1 MSIFQFAVMICVA
14 LMSAGIAA
22 WVTKKRC
29 VAATQNTLTDK
40 APALSVAEIENY
52 ISGLDRFAE
61 QVTPVW
67 AAQID
72 STRQQIEQ
80 AITLLTQRFAG
91 ITNNLEAALRS
102 SHSTLGG
109 NGEEVFVNSNTN
121 LQKVV
126 SSMDAA
132 LQENLAVLQKI
143 RSLAGFIDELKQMAK
158 EVARIAEQTNL
169 IALNA
174 AIEAARAGEAGRGF
188 AVVADEVRKLS
199 NLSGETGKQIGSKVE
214 QVSSAIQTALLA
226 VEKSAQNE
234 AEAVSACN
242 SNIQSVMDNL
252 HDVFTKLQGYS
263 SNLSHSAQA
272 IKGEIDE
279 SLVHFQFQDRIG
291 QILQHVKDSIADF
304 PKQLNRSHAGGVFAL
319 RPIDA
324 DHILSGLTSTYT
336 MESEHHAH
344 GHGNRAVEPQTQE
357 ITFF

>member
-1 MSIFQFAVMICVA
+1 MICVA
-14 LMSAGIAA
+14 SISAGIAA
-22 WVTKKRC
+22 WITKRGCK
-29 VAATQNTLTDK
+29 AAAQTTLNNK
-40 APALSVAEIENY
+40 APALSVAEVEKY

-80 AITLLTQRFAG
+80 AITVLTQRFAG
-91 ITNNLEAALRS
+91 ITSNLDMALKS
-102 SHSTLGG
+102 SHSTLSG
-109 NGEEVFVNSNTN
+109 NGEEVFVASNAH

-126 SSMDAA
+126 HSMDAA

-143 RSLAGFIDELKQMAK
+143 RSLAGFVDELKQMAK

-214 QVSSAIQTALLA
+214 QVSSAIQTALVA

-234 AEAVSACN
+234 AEAVTACN
-242 SNIQSVMDNL
+242 GNIQTVMDSL
-252 HDVFTKLQGYS
+252 HEVFAKLQGYS
-263 SNLSHSAQA
+263 NNLSHSAHA

-291 QILQHVKDSIADF
+291 QILEHVKDSIVDF
-304 PKQLNRSHAGGVFAL
+304 PKQLSHSHDGGVFAL

-324 DHILSGLTSTYT
+324 ERILSSLTSTYT

-344 GHGNRAVEPQTQE
+344 GGGGRVAEPQTQE

>member
-1 MSIFQFAVMICVA
+1 MSLFHYAVMICVA
-14 LMSAGIAA
+14 VVSATVSAIITKRRIAA
-22 WVTKKRC
+22 T
-29 VAATQNTLTDK
+29 AQTQSLVS
-40 APALSVAEIENY
+40 APVLSVPEVENY
-52 ISGLDRFAE
+52 ITGLERFAD

-80 AITLLTQRFAG
+80 AITVLTQRFAG
-91 ITNNLEAALRS
+91 ITSNLDTALKS
-102 SHSTLGG
+102 SHSTISG
-109 NGEEVFVNSNTN
+109 NGEEVFVTSNAH

-126 SSMDAA
+126 HSMDAA

-199 NLSGETGKQIGSKVE
+199 NLSGETGKQIGAKVE
-214 QVSSAIQTALLA
+214 QVSSAIQAALGA
-226 VEKSAQNE
+226 VEKSAHNE
-234 AEAVSACN
+234 AEAVEACN
-242 SNIQSVMDNL
+242 GNIQTVMNNL
-252 HDVFTKLQGYS
+252 HDVFANLQAYS
-263 SNLSHSAQA
+263 SNLSHSALA

-291 QILQHVKDSIADF
+291 QILEHVKDSIADF
-304 PKQLNRSHAGGVFAL
+304 PKQLKRSHGGGVFGL
-319 RPIDA
+319 RPIDTE
-324 DHILSGLTSTYT
+324 HMLSSLTSTYT
-336 MESEHHAH
+336 MESEHQAH
-344 GHGNRAVEPQTQE
+344 GHGGRTVEPQTQE

>member
-1 MSIFQFAVMICVA
+1 MSIFQFAVLICVA
-14 LMSAGIAA
+14 SISAGIA
-22 WVTKKRC
+22 VLITKRRFI
-29 VAATQNTLTDK
+29 AAAQNTLANQT
-40 APALSVAEIENY
+40 PALSVAEVEKY
-52 ISGLDRFAE
+52 ISGLDQFAE

-91 ITNNLEAALRS
+91 ITSNLDSALRS
-102 SHSTLGG
+102 SHSTLSG
-109 NGEEVFVNSNTN
+109 NGEEVFVSSNMH

-126 SSMDAA
+126 HSMDEA
-132 LQENLAVLQKI
+132 LHENLAVLQRI

-199 NLSGETGKQIGSKVE
+199 NLSGETGKQIGAKVE
-214 QVSSAIQTALLA
+214 QVSSAIQTALVA
-226 VEKSAQNE
+226 VEKSTQNE
-234 AEAVSACN
+234 AEAVAACN
-242 SNIQSVMDNL
+242 GNIQTVMDNL
-252 HDVFTKLQGYS
+252 HDVFAKLQNYS
-263 SNLSHSAQA
+263 SGLSHSAHA

-291 QILQHVKDSIADF
+291 QILEHVKDSIADF
-304 PKQLNRSHAGGVFAL
+304 PKQLNRSHDGGVFAL

-344 GHGNRAVEPQTQE
+344 GNGHRAVEPQTQD